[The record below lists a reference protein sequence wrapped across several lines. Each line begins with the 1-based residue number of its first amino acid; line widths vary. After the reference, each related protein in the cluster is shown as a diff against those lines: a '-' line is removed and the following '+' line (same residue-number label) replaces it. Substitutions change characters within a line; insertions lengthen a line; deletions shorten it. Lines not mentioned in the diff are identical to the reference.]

1 MEKDFLFKLQQF
13 QNQLNKKPNPA
24 EIRENPFANNT
35 KYLPISFVEMTLDE
49 MFFGLW
55 QTVNFRTKV
64 VGNEIS
70 GEIDLMVF
78 HPVIEQWI
86 TRTGAAATMIRQQK
100 GAGITE
106 IEKKI
111 HNALEMDYPHLKADC
126 IVNAA
131 RSLGKL
137 FGRDLNR
144 KFEDMYKPLIQ
155 QISVDNG
162 AITAQVDS
170 ARIESKI
177 KDNLLM
183 MLEQANCPDEKL
195 RDFRIRIEKAADRDF
210 GQIRHE
216 IEMFIPEPDPAKQFK
231 KMDF

>member
-1 MEKDFLFKLQQF
+1 MEKEFLFKLQQF
-13 QNQLNKKPNPA
+13 QNQLNKKPNPT

-64 VGNEIS
+64 VGNEIV

-78 HPVIEQWI
+78 HPVIEQWL

-106 IEKKI
+106 IDKKI

-131 RSLGKL
+131 RSFGKL
-137 FGRDLNR
+137 FGRELNR
-144 KFEDMYKPLIQ
+144 KFEDIYKPLIQ
-155 QISVDNG
+155 QIAIDNG
-162 AITAQVDS
+162 AITAQVDA
-170 ARIESKI
+170 ARVENKV
-177 KDNLLM
+177 KTNLLL

-195 RDFRIRIEKAADRDF
+195 REFKQRIDNAEDREF
-210 GQIRHE
+210 GQIRYE
-216 IEMFIPEPDPAKQFK
+216 IEMFIPENDPARQFK